1 MRKKFRK
8 FKKLFCNDYIFSVFQ
23 KIMNILTGLVTVSL
37 INRYLGP
44 SLKGEYTYITNIVT
58 VLAVILGFGFYESYP
73 FSKRKKKEKQ
83 LEAYLNVF
91 FMQFL
96 FYLLIG
102 AAIAFVTKNR
112 IVTLVAVL
120 VPVQVFTSQMQ
131 MVGIVEFIRFRQ
143 ILQIV
148 NYFIDMLLTLT
159 AYLLIPQSVSVLLFI
174 LLIKDILYIVV
185 YLIKCGY
192 FPKKFVIDTKFIVF
206 LFKFGCFAMLTKLL
220 IELNYR
226 IDVLMLKLFVPYA
239 EIGLYSVGSKLA
251 QYVWLIP
258 DAFKE
263 VIYARTAKS
272 DAVNEIK
279 FVLKLNLSITVFII
293 LFILFFGKVIIY
305 LLFGTDYI
313 AAYSVTCII
322 FFGIPSMVLY
332 KIISPLYMANG
343 KQKKCFCILLASVIA
358 NMTANMIFI
367 PLIGK
372 FGAAVSTVL
381 SYSICGCVFYISF
394 IRDYHLKWYEGFFFS
409 KEEIQKIK
417 KYVKNFVH
425 S

>member
-1 MRKKFRK
+1 MLEKFQK
-8 FKKLFCNDYIFSVFQ
+8 FKKLLCNDYIFSVFQ

-58 VLAVILGFGFYESYP
+58 VFAVVLGFGFYESYP

-91 FMQFL
+91 IMQFL

-102 AAIAFVTKNR
+102 AVIIFFTKNTTV
-112 IVTLVAVL
+112 ILVAVL
-120 VPVQVFTSQMQ
+120 VPAQVFTSQMQ

-148 NYFIDMLLTLT
+148 SYFIDMLLTLA
-159 AYLLIPQSVSVLLFI
+159 AYLLIPQSVSVLLCI
-174 LLIKDILYIVV
+174 LLIKDLLYIIV
-185 YLIKCGY
+185 YLIKCKY
-192 FPKKFVIDTKFIVF
+192 FPKKLVIDRKFVVF
-206 LFKFGCFAMLTKLL
+206 LFQFGCFAMLTKLL

-226 IDVLMLKLFVPYA
+226 IDVLMLKFFVPYA
-239 EIGLYSVGSKLA
+239 EIGLYSAGSKLA

-272 DAVNEIK
+272 DAVSEIK
-279 FVLKLNLSITVFII
+279 FVLKLNLSITVFVII
-293 LFILFFGKVIIY
+293 FILLFGKAIIY
-305 LLFGTDYI
+305 LLFGTEYT

-332 KIISPLYMANG
+332 KLISPLYMANG

-358 NMTANMIFI
+358 NMTANLIFI

-381 SYSICGCVFYISF
+381 SYSVCGCIFYISF
-394 IRDYHLKWYEGFFFS
+394 IRDYHLRWYEGFLYS
-409 KEEIQKIK
+409 KEDIQKIK
-417 KYVKNFVH
+417 KYVKNFIH

>member
-279 FVLKLNLSITVFII
+279 FVMKLNL
-293 LFILFFGKVIIY
+293 
-305 LLFGTDYI
+305 
-313 AAYSVTCII
+313 
-322 FFGIPSMVLY
+322 
-332 KIISPLYMANG
+332 
-343 KQKKCFCILLASVIA
+343 
-358 NMTANMIFI
+358 
-367 PLIGK
+367 
-372 FGAAVSTVL
+372 
-381 SYSICGCVFYISF
+381 
-394 IRDYHLKWYEGFFFS
+394 
-409 KEEIQKIK
+409 
-417 KYVKNFVH
+417 
-425 S
+425 